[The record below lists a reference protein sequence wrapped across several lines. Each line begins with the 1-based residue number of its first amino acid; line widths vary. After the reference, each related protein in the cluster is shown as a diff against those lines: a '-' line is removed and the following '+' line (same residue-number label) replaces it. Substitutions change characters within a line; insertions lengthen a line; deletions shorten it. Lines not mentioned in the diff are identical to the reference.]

1 MTQWSR
7 PCAQT
12 TPTSS
17 PRHARLKPTSLK
29 AAAPTTFPQH
39 HRPPPIDTMPGL
51 TISTDSVSPRTTATP
66 FEAQQAHAQAQTQG
80 QPQAQAPPTAPSTA
94 NPLGSAP
101 QSQSRSTS
109 PVRPPISP
117 ITPTLPA
124 TELPPLPNPQQLPPP
139 ASSAASFSA
148 GRQTFTHNQ
157 PVPDAAAT
165 AIPPPRPEPIDFDAN
180 PDVLALKSAISI
192 LQLQRQR
199 AANDIRA
206 LGAAKD
212 AAAADPEAFL
222 ADLTAN
228 KIRGQQDPL
237 FPTAQAHDSSSS
249 EDESDDDDEPGA
261 APSGDVPLT
270 GGSAVDGDPP
280 RQPKTKSK
288 PKSAEPPKP
297 WKNLPRPQNVVRCPP
312 INWAQYAVV
321 GDSLDKLHAEQ
332 RARPNQGQPA
342 VVGSDGAFEFK
353 GSTDGNRAD
362 FVGVAAP
369 YMPGRD
375 KLENKKPRGGRR

>member
-1 MTQWSR
+1 
-7 PCAQT
+7 
-12 TPTSS
+12 
-17 PRHARLKPTSLK
+17 
-29 AAAPTTFPQH
+29 
-39 HRPPPIDTMPGL
+39 MPGL

>member
-1 MTQWSR
+1 
-7 PCAQT
+7 
-12 TPTSS
+12 
-17 PRHARLKPTSLK
+17 
-29 AAAPTTFPQH
+29 
-39 HRPPPIDTMPGL
+39 MPGL
-51 TISTDSVSPRTTATP
+51 TISTDSISPRSTATP
-66 FEAQQAHAQAQTQG
+66 SVVSQ
-80 QPQAQAPPTAPSTA
+80 
-94 NPLGSAP
+94 P
-101 QSQSRSTS
+101 QSQSQAPSASTTTNPSAQAPQSPPRSIS

-124 TELPPLPNPQQLPPP
+124 TELPPPPNAQQLPPP
-139 ASSAASFSA
+139 AAAATPSFSA

-165 AIPPPRPEPIDFDAN
+165 AILPPRPTPIDFDAN

-212 AAAADPEAFL
+212 AAAADPQAFL
-222 ADLTAN
+222 ADLTTG

-237 FPTAQAHDSSSS
+237 FPTAQESDSSSS
-249 EDESDDDDEPGA
+249 EDESEEEAPEIKKPEDAPQDATPANGDTA
-261 APSGDVPLT
+261 AMDL
-270 GGSAVDGDPP
+270 DPP
-280 RQPKTKSK
+280 KPPKRKPRTKK
-288 PKSAEPPKP
+288 TTPAEPPKP
-297 WKNLPRPQNVVRCPP
+297 WKDLPRPQNVVRCPP

-332 RARPNQGQPA
+332 RARPSQGQPA
-342 VVGSDGAFEFK
+342 VVGADGAFEFR
-353 GSTDGNRAD
+353 GSGEGNRAD

-369 YMPGRD
+369 YAPGRD
-375 KLENKKPRGGRR
+375 KLDKKPRGGRR

>member
-1 MTQWSR
+1 
-7 PCAQT
+7 
-12 TPTSS
+12 
-17 PRHARLKPTSLK
+17 
-29 AAAPTTFPQH
+29 
-39 HRPPPIDTMPGL
+39 MP
-51 TISTDSVSPRTTATP
+51 
-66 FEAQQAHAQAQTQG
+66 
-80 QPQAQAPPTAPSTA
+80 
-94 NPLGSAP
+94 
-101 QSQSRSTS
+101 
-109 PVRPPISP
+109 
-117 ITPTLPA
+117 
-124 TELPPLPNPQQLPPP
+124 LPPP